1 MKQREITGN
10 ENIKWTCVQAYA
22 GLDGKVSKET
32 QELSE
37 NNDGTVTVVCTPSGG
52 AQTVRLQ
59 LSKDWEQQLSDEDL
73 SHEIQSNT

>member
-1 MKQREITGN
+1 MKQREITGK

-22 GLDGKVSKET
+22 GLDGKLSEET
-32 QELSE
+32 LELSE

-59 LSKDWEQQLSDEDL
+59 LSRDWEQQLSDEDL
-73 SHEIQSNT
+73 AAQIQSNA